1 MITSG
6 DSSHFWLS
14 RVQQKYD
21 KEEDND
27 VTRSGLEHED
37 TCDTTDHT
45 ELSPRWGTQSQ
56 EPQSAEAKLEKS
68 LEKCMK
74 MRNTFFLIYLVP
86 VSCVVNPE

>member
-37 TCDTTDHT
+37 TCDTT
-45 ELSPRWGTQSQ
+45 EMQCTQNAQ
-56 EPQSAEAKLEKS
+56 
-68 LEKCMK
+68 
-74 MRNTFFLIYLVP
+74 
-86 VSCVVNPE
+86 

>member
-37 TCDTTDHT
+37 TYDTTDHT

-68 LEKCMK
+68 LEKCM
-74 MRNTFFLIYLVP
+74 
-86 VSCVVNPE
+86 